1 MSGAREAP
9 RMWHDL
15 LHNWFV
21 AGGFEV
27 NPHDC
32 CLYTRWQD
40 GVPLH
45 CLVHVDDVLMVG
57 PQPLV
62 DAFKADLSKSFEVT
76 GGDPIKMYLGMEFT
90 RNDMGFTVSQ
100 DYIIEKLLQR
110 AGKHTS
116 NVSKALARARYRY
129 QS

>member
-1 MSGAREAP
+1 MHLNIVHASLIPGAREAP

-62 DAFKADLSKSFEVT
+62 DVSGNNPCYERCCTGIPTYLQHQIMDRHNEHDEQAFESTFQAYK
-76 GGDPIKMYLGMEFT
+76 
-90 RNDMGFTVSQ
+90 RRRGF
-100 DYIIEKLLQR
+100 
-110 AGKHTS
+110 
-116 NVSKALARARYRY
+116 
-129 QS
+129 